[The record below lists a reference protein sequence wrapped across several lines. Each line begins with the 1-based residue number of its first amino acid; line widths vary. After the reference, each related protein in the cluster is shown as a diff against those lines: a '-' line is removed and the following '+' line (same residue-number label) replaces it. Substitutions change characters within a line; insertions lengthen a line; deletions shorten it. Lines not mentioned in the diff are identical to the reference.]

1 MRYICLF
8 ECIPKNALVDIHIKI
23 KTTGVQSTNTENG
36 GWENKEFSEKGKMRW
51 RKRGGL
57 LFESAFFLLSTLPAT
72 SSSAHGGLFLN
83 NPTLGFHHSFEM
95 IHVQL
100 SNICLL
106 F

>member
-1 MRYICLF
+1 MTL
-8 ECIPKNALVDIHIKI
+8 K
-23 KTTGVQSTNTENG
+23 SNTESI
-36 GWENKEFSEKGKMRW
+36 GWKFKVCEKGRMRW
-51 RKRGGL
+51 RQGGRMWI
-57 LFESAFFLLSTLPAT
+57 ESAFFLLSTLPAT

-95 IHVQL
+95 IHVPL